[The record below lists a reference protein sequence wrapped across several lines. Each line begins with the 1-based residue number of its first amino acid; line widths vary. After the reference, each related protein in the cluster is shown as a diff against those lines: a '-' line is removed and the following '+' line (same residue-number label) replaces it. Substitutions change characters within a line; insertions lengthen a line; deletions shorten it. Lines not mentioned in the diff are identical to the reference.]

1 MLCLSNRKSFLSHIT
16 CVGDIFWHSCFSLA
30 YLRRFFKT
38 RKGKKEGSNCN
49 LSFLSLSSFNRRT
62 KTFHILLSHSLHLC
76 NQSKIHQGNL
86 FRYPVHYMRTS
97 CQWLSQRSHPCKK
110 KNTVHQQLMKCI
122 EPFCFDCFILSLKF
136 LIVRTVFIL
145 ALSCF

>member
-1 MLCLSNRKSFLSHIT
+1 MVFKEENNCCFFLFQEKIHQANAAAARAKKLQKPRVSRQPVCLRGKRLLCLSNRKSFLSHIS

-97 CQWLSQRSHPCKK
+97 CQ
-110 KNTVHQQLMKCI
+110 
-122 EPFCFDCFILSLKF
+122 
-136 LIVRTVFIL
+136 
-145 ALSCF
+145 